1 MTRPS
6 SAPKSQPSAGKPKL
20 PQPSGE
26 PQIALKPRPGLFFT
40 LLAIFLIWI
49 ALLVT
54 LYFTTVYDKSDVHL
68 THPAGTTLPGASGL
82 FINPR

>member
-6 SAPKSQPSAGKPKL
+6 SAPKSQPSAGKPKP

-54 LYFTTVYDKSDVHL
+54 LYFTTVYEKGDVHVNSSS
-68 THPAGTTLPGASGL
+68 TT
-82 FINPR
+82 R

>member
-54 LYFTTVYDKSDVHL
+54 LYFTTVYEKGDVHVNSSS
-68 THPAGTTLPGASGL
+68 TT
-82 FINPR
+82 R